1 MLKEQFFLFKNE
13 TNLKG
18 EEKLIIQ
25 FKFFKIFA
33 KEKETK
39 IFFYLGGMSFR
50 PERYYP
56 KVTNHARP
64 S

>member
-33 KEKETK
+33 KEKRNEN
-39 IFFYLGGMSFR
+39 FFSISVG
-50 PERYYP
+50 
-56 KVTNHARP
+56 
-64 S
+64 

>member
-33 KEKETK
+33 KEKRNEN
-39 IFFYLGGMSFR
+39 FFLSR
-50 PERYYP
+50 WDELSSR
-56 KVTNHARP
+56 AIL